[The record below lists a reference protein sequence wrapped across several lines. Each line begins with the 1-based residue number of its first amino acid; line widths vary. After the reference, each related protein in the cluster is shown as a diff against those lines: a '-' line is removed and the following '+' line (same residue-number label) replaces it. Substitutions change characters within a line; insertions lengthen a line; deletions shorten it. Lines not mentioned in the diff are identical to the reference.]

1 MLKGLYDWTLARCAH
16 RHAERWLG
24 AISFAEA
31 SVFPIPPDVL
41 LAPMCLARPDRAFRF
56 AFITTVTSVM
66 GALAGYAIG
75 LFLFETVGRAVLSV
89 YGADAQFAAFSADF
103 NAHGW
108 LIVFLAGFTPIP
120 FKVVTIAAGAT
131 GMPLGILLAGSFL
144 SRGLRFFL
152 VAALLWRWGAPMK
165 AFIDRHFSLLTLAFG
180 LLAVGGFLVV
190 GLWRP

>member
-1 MLKGLYDWTLARCAH
+1 MFRGLYEWTLARCAH

-24 AISFAEA
+24 VISFAEA

-41 LAPMCLARPDRAFRF
+41 LAPMCLARPERAFRF
-56 AFITTVTSVM
+56 AAITTIASVL

-75 LFLFETVGRAVLSV
+75 LFLFETVGRAVLDL
-89 YGADAQFAAFSADF
+89 YGASDQFSAFAEDF

-131 GMPLGILLAGSFL
+131 GMPLVILLAGSL
-144 SRGLRFFL
+144 VSRGLRFFI
-152 VAALLWRWGAPMK
+152 VAALLWRWGVPMK
-165 AFIDRHFSLLTLAFG
+165 TFIDRHFAMLTLAFG
-180 LLAVGGFLVV
+180 ALAVGGFVAV